1 MKRIFTPLVIAGLML
16 TGSYAFAGDE
26 VSQAGMAQ
34 QNKMMKDCLA
44 KHESSNTKMTK
55 DDIEKACREEI
66 ESHKDSSSMV
76 SSDTSQ
82 K

>member
-1 MKRIFTPLVIAGLML
+1 MNRIFAPIAIAGLMV
-16 TGSYAFAGDE
+16 TGSYAFAGEE

-44 KHESSNTKMTK
+44 KHASSDNKMTK
-55 DDIEKACREEI
+55 DDIEKACREETK
-66 ESHKDSSSMV
+66 SQKDSSSKM
-76 SSDTSQ
+76 SDTPQ